1 MTLGEQLEL
10 AIYRFVESIGKGQ
23 GRTVDITTVTGLI
36 PGAHNVDAVDA
47 FIRLHDEGYISLVKY
62 DAGPNPLSFVDMQ
75 RDIEGFFYRR
85 SFKVTVTPRGRLDFE
100 RKQAAVPLE
109 PSPAKKIKRMFRT
122 ALNVYA
128 DQGTLG
134 EGGSGTVHRV
144 TDEDGNSYALKLMR
158 QESLGGTRQKRFQH
172 ELNFCMKTSH
182 ANIVPVIDHGLFGA
196 EERPFFVMSLFD
208 STLRKAMR
216 KGIEPYR
223 IPQIVR
229 QIVHALEFAH
239 GREIFHRDL
248 KPENILCS
256 ADLSSVVLAD
266 FGIAHFSEDVLLSAV
281 ETNNQERLANFSY
294 AAPEQ
299 RVRGSKVGAPA
310 DIWALG
316 LILNELFTG
325 QLTLGKG
332 HILIASITPEY
343 ADFDALAEL
352 MLRQSPDERPAIGTI
367 KPHFTPPPQTGT
379 TNAAVETE
387 GVKEPERGTSEELR
401 SSSPA
406 NIWLHIERHPSQP
419 GLIFDV
425 TNRRTKNIKDCMV
438 CLIDARSFDAS
449 SGEYRDGFGFKK
461 RRLSIN
467 KEILAGDVTTPSGL
481 LRVKDGHLEV
491 GDTIGNGALLWPKSD
506 KSDTQRWALTL
517 SVEAIE
523 IKPWTLGATVE
534 WQRGDNLLRV
544 SQPVGLT
551 EPMRDTP
558 SKVAGVS
565 AARHLDLNQYEGLVT
580 MLSRIEKKT
589 RVTITAFQEDHESWD
604 YAAEISLV
612 FTKAGWAVNSIAQ
625 PVMNLGGGVLVIGG
639 NNRWDFV
646 NDAQGNA
653 IELAFRR
660 SGVLF
665 KLANRGDMSADD
677 LEVHVGTNAA

>member
-1 MTLGEQLEL
+1 
-10 AIYRFVESIGKGQ
+10 
-23 GRTVDITTVTGLI
+23 
-36 PGAHNVDAVDA
+36 
-47 FIRLHDEGYISLVKY
+47 
-62 DAGPNPLSFVDMQ
+62 
-75 RDIEGFFYRR
+75 
-85 SFKVTVTPRGRLDFE
+85 
-100 RKQAAVPLE
+100 
-109 PSPAKKIKRMFRT
+109 
-122 ALNVYA
+122 
-128 DQGTLG
+128 
-134 EGGSGTVHRV
+134 V

-216 KGIEPYR
+216 KGIEPSR
-223 IPQIVR
+223 IPQVVT
-229 QIVHALEFAH
+229 QIVQALEFAH

-299 RVRGSKVGAPA
+299 RMRGSKVGAPA

-316 LILNELFTG
+316 LILNELFTRE
-325 QLTLGKG
+325 LVLGKG
-332 HILIASITPEY
+332 HKLIASIAPEC
-343 ADFDALAEL
+343 ADFDALVEL
-352 MLRQSPDERPAIGTI
+352 MLRQSPDERPTVGTI
-367 KPHFTPPPQTGT
+367 KTYFTTSPQTGA
-379 TNAAVETE
+379 TNAAAKTE
-387 GVKEPERGTSEELR
+387 EVKEPERGMSAELR
-401 SSSPA
+401 SCSPA
-406 NIWLHIERHPSQP
+406 NIWFHIERHPSQP

-425 TNRRTKNIKDCMV
+425 TNRRTRNIKDCMV

-467 KEILAGDVTTPSGL
+467 KEILAGDVTTPSWL

-491 GDTIGNGALLWPKSD
+491 GDTIGDGILLWPKSD
-506 KSDTQRWALTL
+506 ESETQLWALTL
-517 SVEAIE
+517 SVEAVDIE
-523 IKPWTLGATVE
+523 PWSLGATVE
-534 WQRGDNLLRV
+534 WQRGGNLLRV
-544 SQPVGLT
+544 SQSVGVT
-551 EPMRDTP
+551 EPMRNTP
-558 SKVAGVS
+558 SKVAAGVS

-589 RVTITAFQEDHESWD
+589 RVTITAFQEDPESWD
-604 YAAEISLV
+604 YAAEISMV

-625 PVMNLGGGVLVIGG
+625 PVLKLGGGVFVIGG
-639 NNRWDFV
+639 NSRWDFV
-646 NDAQGNA
+646 NDPQGNA

-665 KLANRGDMSADD
+665 KLWNRGDMSADD
-677 LEVHVGTNAA
+677 LEVHVGTNTA